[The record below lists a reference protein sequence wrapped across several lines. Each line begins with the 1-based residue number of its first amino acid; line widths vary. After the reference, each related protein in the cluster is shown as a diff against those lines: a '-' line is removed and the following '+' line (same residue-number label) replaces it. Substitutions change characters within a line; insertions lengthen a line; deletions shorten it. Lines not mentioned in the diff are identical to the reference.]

1 MVLFGQYAITTT
13 ATPLSTAV
21 SALSGY
27 KFKQITVKNAKGAAN
42 LAYLGNSSVST
53 TANAGV
59 ELDANQGFTFYSGEG
74 WLVDPSK
81 IYIIG
86 TASAS
91 NIAYVTGVL

>member
-21 SALSGY
+21 SGLAGY
-27 KFKQITVKNAKGAAN
+27 RFKQLTVKNAKGAQN
-42 LAYLGNSSVST
+42 LAYLGPSTVST

-74 WLVDPSK
+74 WLIDPAK

-86 TASAS
+86 TANAA
-91 NIAYVTGVL
+91 NIAYIAGVL